1 MLNAKECIKS
11 ISYIKTKTVGM
22 MNFVNERK
30 EPIIITQNGEARAVL
45 LDIESYQEWSKM
57 L

>member
-11 ISYIKTKTVGM
+11 ISYIKTKVADM

-30 EPIIITQNGEARAVL
+30 ELLIIMQNGEAGAVL

-57 L
+57 F

>member
-30 EPIIITQNGEARAVL
+30 ESIIITQNGEARALL
-45 LDIESYQEWSKM
+45 LDIESYQEW
-57 L
+57 